1 MLIYRKSNQLKVIR
15 YSNVD
20 LIGCIDNK
28 KSTSG
33 YIFMLVSGTI
43 SQKSAKQLIIASS
56 IMEVEFITCFKATSH
71 ALWLQDFIL
80 GLGIIDLIKV
90 VNFILLQLK

>member
-1 MLIYRKSNQLKVIR
+1 MKYLQGIKDYMLIYKKSNQLKVIR

-43 SQKSAKQLIIASS
+43 S
-56 IMEVEFITCFKATSH
+56 
-71 ALWLQDFIL
+71 
-80 GLGIIDLIKV
+80 
-90 VNFILLQLK
+90 

>member
-1 MLIYRKSNQLKVIR
+1 
-15 YSNVD
+15 
-20 LIGCIDNK
+20 
-28 KSTSG
+28 
-33 YIFMLVSGTI
+33 
-43 SQKSAKQLIIASS
+43 
-56 IMEVEFITCFKATSH
+56 MEVEFITCFKATNH